1 MKETNLDTIA
11 NELLEKLNKDA
22 QYIVK
27 GVSINS
33 PRAVGDAVQAF
44 LGSEKGLACI

>member
-22 QYIVK
+22 QYISK
-27 GVSINS
+27 EY
-33 PRAVGDAVQAF
+33 Q
-44 LGSEKGLACI
+44 

>member
-33 PRAVGDAVQAF
+33 PRAVGDAV
-44 LGSEKGLACI
+44 

>member
-22 QYIVK
+22 QYISK
-27 GVSINS
+27 EC
-33 PRAVGDAVQAF
+33 Q
-44 LGSEKGLACI
+44 